1 MIIRSL
7 LIIFLLFKL
16 IVDSNEGISETDGKP
31 LAVHLSLARQTAIQK
46 KEKEI
51 KILKNSKINF
61 NLLIKKIKVVL
72 EKMDE
77 FVKTNIKPQNLPLK
91 VEMEMEKILVDQTK
105 IELVNTLIK
114 EMKKELRTKGVENI
128 LEKIGELI
136 CDTKELEHIGKQI
149 ENNKTIKR
157 ETKNFLLKNY
167 NFHSYTVNT
176 FFTKIKIIL
185 LILKQLNELKNL
197 DIVVEMNKK
206 NIENFVWN
214 EVISGIDEKHGNGF
228 KVLKEKDEWKILN
241 KKYRKMSELLQL
253 NYFANLFYKL
263 IEWIVST
270 LSLDIKGILKEN
282 EKPKTKEI
290 KSLRSFMKQNSDL
303 NKDTTTPAEKL
314 LFIWTI
320 AENVFKKLEYK
331 NGKFELRD
339 DLEMKEKENE
349 LKIFPCWSY
358 EDEKFCLETIETII
372 KLLKIYENIKELYG
386 LEYFV
391 GGKGK
396 MLMKI
401 KKELKEEMN
410 SEEILPLDLEMYIIE
425 YFGGEHEP

>member
-1 MIIRSL
+1 
-7 LIIFLLFKL
+7 
-16 IVDSNEGISETDGKP
+16 
-31 LAVHLSLARQTAIQK
+31 
-46 KEKEI
+46 
-51 KILKNSKINF
+51 
-61 NLLIKKIKVVL
+61 
-72 EKMDE
+72 
-77 FVKTNIKPQNLPLK
+77 
-91 VEMEMEKILVDQTK
+91 
-105 IELVNTLIK
+105 
-114 EMKKELRTKGVENI
+114 
-128 LEKIGELI
+128 
-136 CDTKELEHIGKQI
+136 
-149 ENNKTIKR
+149 
-157 ETKNFLLKNY
+157 
-167 NFHSYTVNT
+167 
-176 FFTKIKIIL
+176 
-185 LILKQLNELKNL
+185 
-197 DIVVEMNKK
+197 
-206 NIENFVWN
+206 
-214 EVISGIDEKHGNGF
+214 
-228 KVLKEKDEWKILN
+228 
-241 KKYRKMSELLQL
+241 MSELLQL

-339 DLEMKEKENE
+339 DLEMKEEQNE